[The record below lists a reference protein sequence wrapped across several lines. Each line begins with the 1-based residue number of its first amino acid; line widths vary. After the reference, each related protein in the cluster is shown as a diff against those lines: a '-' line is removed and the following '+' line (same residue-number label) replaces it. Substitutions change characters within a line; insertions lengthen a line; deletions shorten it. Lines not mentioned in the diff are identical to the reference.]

1 MLYKRGDYGISI
13 EQIDGFG
20 KRPGLWIRHGYT
32 MVKMAS
38 FGSEEK
44 AKIFKQYLDYLLTNE
59 KEPDCD
65 AN

>member
-1 MLYKRGDYGISI
+1 MLYRRGEYGIAV

-20 KRPGLWIRHGYT
+20 KKPGLWIHHGNQAI
-32 MVKMAS
+32 KMAS

-59 KEPDCD
+59 KEPDVEAD
-65 AN
+65 